1 MLPNASFSFCP
12 APLSCCSRCSSWRPP
27 SLPSFPLRAPVRS
40 ARCVC
45 TNSDIIISYR
55 WKHMWLSIKV
65 FAQGR
70 AKHRQHKSL
79 LLCGRTDVV
88 SSLETCRC
96 SHTTQTSAVCSD
108 VRQFAWQRAA
118 IWHWLPSLPLRD
130 GWVTLARRE
139 QAHRCLATGQKSHVA
154 RVGETDT
161 VLSLIVSS
169 FITGFWFHHFSNQI
183 PLLNLLLF

>member
-1 MLPNASFSFCP
+1 MLPNVSFSFCP

-45 TNSDIIISYR
+45 TSSDIIISYR

-70 AKHRQHKSL
+70 AKHRRHKSL
-79 LLCGRTDVV
+79 LLCGCTDVF

-96 SHTTQTSAVCSD
+96 SHTTQTSAVCSA
-108 VRQFAWQRAA
+108 R
-118 IWHWLPSLPLRD
+118 PL
-130 GWVTLARRE
+130 VCVTESSHLTLAPFTSPPRRM
-139 QAHRCLATGQKSHVA
+139 SHIGSSRASAPLPGNWPKVA
-154 RVGETDT
+154 RRQGR
-161 VLSLIVSS
+161 
-169 FITGFWFHHFSNQI
+169 
-183 PLLNLLLF
+183 